1 MRLGSDLEPTWC
13 HLGAILNRLGA
24 LLGPSWTVLER
35 SVKMMLRSSQFFEDV
50 PSEMAIFRRNVKYI
64 KNSVCPLL
72 GDVSGETLIF
82 VKIDVAKTSIL

>member
-1 MRLGSDLEPTWC
+1 MGSSQGP
-13 HLGAILNRLGA
+13 LGALLDRLGA

-35 SVKMMLRSSQFFEDV
+35 SVKMMLRTSQFFEDV

-64 KNSVCPLL
+64 KNSACPLL
-72 GDVSGETLIF
+72 GDVSRETLIF